1 MPAQSPPSIKKL
13 CPNPSVP
20 DPYWQVDEDL
30 IKDKVH
36 RVEVRHI
43 KAIVA
48 KKVDII
54 QNVQESILCGD
65 VTLVLRV
72 YKDKGQSE
80 TGNQ

>member
-13 CPNPSVP
+13 YPNPSVP

-36 RVEVRHI
+36 RVEEGNI

-48 KKVDII
+48 KKVDVV
-54 QNVQESILCGD
+54 QDVQESILRGN
-65 VTLVLRV
+65 VTLVLGV